1 MSPQNHLRAKL
12 RGRKIVASMLM
23 PVAISV
29 LNVYF
34 SMPLHF
40 HLESWRVDN
49 SVVDHSAENNRYIR
63 LSPTEYNGTRI
74 CQSPEQNVPWIYDG
88 CSVINYHQNRSSQN
102 SMFVSKPLAL
112 VGTSRTSGLTCGICK
127 QNNFTRFLSRV
138 STVTRKLQRECR
150 IIIFSVIFGKQ
161 TQKRLFNLALAR
173 SSEINKCM
181 FIFVLES
188 DARKS
193 IENGD
198 LYPASSKKE
207 QLLWRSNLDTT
218 AFRIPVP
225 DEILPYKNLRRNV
238 KLFKL
243 HGHHFFVN
251 ARGLIWLDAKFGR
264 DIPFHAFHR
273 YFRNVVQARH
283 SCLAVVRMPS
293 ARSSVGQDFN
303 TSVPT
308 LAGHCNHLLHARAN
322 ATDSSD
328 AIRYQ
333 CDMYHYQPN
342 ERSYQNAVLIDSAL
356 MVWDQSSSRCRQFN
370 ADLSCTWA
378 DEIVC
383 NSDRDQIS
391 FPVTLLRMDVKQPAQ
406 DGGFAAGSVLTHDYY
421 GRVAQMIPSFC
432 HWYKRPSFVC
442 AGRVFGENGYSSAI
456 QM

>member
-1 MSPQNHLRAKL
+1 
-12 RGRKIVASMLM
+12 MLM

-40 HLESWRVDN
+40 QLEKWRVDN
-49 SVVDHSAENNRYIR
+49 SSMVDHSGENNQYIR

-74 CQSPEQNVPWIYDG
+74 CHSPELNVPWIYDG
-88 CSVINYHQNRSSQN
+88 CSVINQQQNSSQ
-102 SMFVSKPLAL
+102 SSKSASNPLVL
-112 VGTSRTSGLTCGICK
+112 VGTSRTSGMTCGICE

-138 STVTRKLQRECR
+138 STVTRTLQRECK
-150 IIIFSVIFGKQ
+150 IIIFSVMFGKQ
-161 TQKRLFNLALAR
+161 TKKRLFNLALAQ
-173 SSEINKCM
+173 SEEMNKCM

-193 IENGD
+193 IEKGD
-198 LYPASSKKE
+198 LHPASSNKE
-207 QLLWRSNLDTT
+207 QLLWRSNQDTT
-218 AFRIPVP
+218 AFRIPIP
-225 DEILPYKNLRRNV
+225 DEILPYKSLRRNV

-243 HGHHFFVN
+243 HGHQFFAN
-251 ARGLIWLDAKFGR
+251 ARGLIWLDAKFRR
-264 DIPFHAFHR
+264 DIPMHAYHR
-273 YFRNVVQARH
+273 YFRNVVQASH
-283 SCLAVVRMPS
+283 SCMAVVHMPS
-293 ARSSVGQDFN
+293 SRSTVGQDFN

-342 ERSYQNAVLIDSAL
+342 ERSYQNAALIDSAL
-356 MVWDQSSSRCRQFN
+356 IVWDQSSSRCRQFN

-391 FPVTLLRMDVKQPAQ
+391 FPAALLRMDVKQPTQ
-406 DGGFAAGSVLTHDYY
+406 VGEFAAESVLTHDYY
-421 GRVAQMIPSFC
+421 GKVAQRITSFC

-442 AGRVFGENGYSSAI
+442 AGRVFGENGYSSARHVSSSVNAVPA
-456 QM
+456 QDPRKEGRAV